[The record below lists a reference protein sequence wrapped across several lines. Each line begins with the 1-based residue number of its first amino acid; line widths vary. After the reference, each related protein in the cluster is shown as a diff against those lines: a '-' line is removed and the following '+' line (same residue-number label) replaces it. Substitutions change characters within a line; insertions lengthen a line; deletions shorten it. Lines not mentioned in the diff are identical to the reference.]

1 MIQRFSKL
9 SRGGKI
15 PNASESKPKLPVN
28 LAYNWQAAQ
37 RAWKLVL
44 PFSLNMSTSS
54 KIKDLKMKKIDIKK
68 QWPEKVFSHL

>member
-37 RAWKLVL
+37 RA
-44 PFSLNMSTSS
+44 
-54 KIKDLKMKKIDIKK
+54 
-68 QWPEKVFSHL
+68 